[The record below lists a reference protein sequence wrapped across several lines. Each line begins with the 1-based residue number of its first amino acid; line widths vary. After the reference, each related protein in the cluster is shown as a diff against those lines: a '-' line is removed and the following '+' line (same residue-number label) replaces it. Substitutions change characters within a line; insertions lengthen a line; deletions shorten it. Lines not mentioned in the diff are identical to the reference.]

1 MQKRFF
7 QLCTGSDGQYAY
19 IVIHGVVEA
28 HATAAHVQP
37 QRSSSATKL
46 RNILQLNSFCHC
58 YVNCLAIYTLTIV
71 IHMVFH
77 CILYSSI
84 LICHST
90 VDGLAG
96 KAMAHSQ

>member
-1 MQKRFF
+1 M
-7 QLCTGSDGQYAY
+7 LWQY
-19 IVIHGVVEA
+19 
-28 HATAAHVQP
+28 TFQP

-46 RNILQLNSFCHC
+46 QNVLQLTSFCHC
-58 YVNCLAIYTLTIV
+58 YIRELPRYTLTIV